1 MPVMLWFDGLEGTR
15 IRRLIILMAN
25 NNNNNKKRSNLVQY
39 HIKNVNVA
47 LSEYTDR

>member
-1 MPVMLWFDGLEGTR
+1 MPVKLWFDGLEGTR

-25 NNNNNKKRSNLVQY
+25 NNNNNKKSNLVQY

>member
-1 MPVMLWFDGLEGTR
+1 MPVKLWFDGLEGTR

-25 NNNNNKKRSNLVQY
+25 NNNNKKSNLVQY

>member
-1 MPVMLWFDGLEGTR
+1 MPVKLWFDGLEGTR

-25 NNNNNKKRSNLVQY
+25 NNNNKKSNLVQY

-47 LSEYTDR
+47 LYEYTDR

>member
-25 NNNNNKKRSNLVQY
+25 NNNNKKSNLVQY